1 MANKIKIHINTFLK
15 KYLLEI
21 IKTIAPI
28 IIFVIILH
36 FFIIRMPT
44 EILLKFFLG
53 TLMVV
58 VGLNLFLKGIMISI
72 LPIGEKIGSTIPKK
86 HSLAVVLLVGF
97 IVGFAITI
105 AEPDVRVLASQIDLV
120 SDGKINK
127 HILSSFI
134 GIGVGLFLLIA
145 LIRIFKNIPIIYIL
159 FSGYLIILA
168 LSFFTPPEFIPVSFD
183 AGGVTTG
190 PLTVPFIMSLGI
202 GLVSILGGKSRLSE
216 GFGLIGIA
224 SIGPVITVMI
234 LGVIFG

>member
-15 KYLLEI
+15 NYLLEVA
-21 IKTIAPI
+21 KTIGPI

-36 FFIIRMPT
+36 FLIIRMPT

-53 TLMVV
+53 ALMVV
-58 VGLNLFLKGIMISI
+58 VGLNLFLKGISISI
-72 LPIGEKIGSTIPKK
+72 LPIGEKIGSTIPKR
-86 HSLAVVLLVGF
+86 HSVIIVLIVGF

-105 AEPDVRVLASQIDLV
+105 AEPDVRVLASQVDLV
-120 SDGKINK
+120 SDGGINR
-127 HILSSFI
+127 HILSTFI
-134 GIGVGLFLLIA
+134 GIGIGLFLLIA

-168 LSFFTPPEFIPVSFD
+168 LSFFVPPEFIPVSFD

-202 GLVSILGGKSRLSE
+202 GLVSILGGKSRLSD